1 MKTQIAILGSTG
13 SIGKSLLKI
22 ISRNKNSF
30 KISLL
35 TANKNYKL
43 LLNQAIKF
51 NVRNVIITDSDSYN
65 ISKNIFKQYRI
76 RTYNN
81 FKYFKKIFS
90 KKNDYVM
97 SSIVGLDGLIPTFEI
112 IKFTN
117 RIAIANKESI
127 ICAWNILA
135 KELKKYKTQFIPVDS
150 EHFSV
155 WYALKG
161 TCLNNVD
168 KLYLTASGGP
178 LLKTSFKELDKIKI
192 KKIINHPN
200 WKMGKKISVDS
211 STMINKIFEVI
222 EAKKIFNL
230 SYKDLEI
237 IIHPKSYIHAFIK
250 FKDGMIKIIAHET
263 TMEIPI
269 YNTLKYHNIN
279 KLKSKKIDLKKLN
292 NLNFSKISSKKFP
305 LIKIINELPNSET
318 LFETVLVTINDEL
331 VKLLLNKKITYLDLI
346 KKLLKLITS
355 KEFVEY
361 KFIEPKK
368 INDILDLNKKIKSVI
383 QNHDIIYKK
392 F

>member
-22 ISRNKNSF
+22 IAKNKNDF

-35 TANKNYKL
+35 TAHKNYKL

-51 NVRNVIITDSDSYN
+51 NVKNVIITDRKSFN
-65 ISKNIFKQYRI
+65 VSKIIFKQNNI
-76 RTYNN
+76 KTYSN
-81 FKYFKKIFS
+81 FKSFKKIFS

-97 SSIVGLDGLIPTFEI
+97 SAIVGLDGLAPTFEI

-127 ICAWNILA
+127 ICAWNIIT
-135 KELKKYKTQFIPVDS
+135 KELKKYKTEFIPVDS

-155 WYALKG
+155 WYAIRRTLSK
-161 TCLNNVD
+161 NID

-178 LLKTSFKELDKIKI
+178 LLNTPIKEFDKIKI

-211 STMINKIFEVI
+211 STMINKIFEII

-230 SYKDLEI
+230 HYKNLEI
-237 IIHPKSYIHAFIK
+237 IIHPKSYVHAIIK

-269 YNTLKYHNIN
+269 YNTLDSDNLSKF
-279 KLKSKKIDLKKLN
+279 KSKKIDLKKLN
-292 NLNFSKISSKKFP
+292 NLNFSKISLKKFP
-305 LIKIINELPNSET
+305 LTKIINELPDNET

-331 VKLLLNKKITYLDLI
+331 VKLFLNKKITYLELT
-346 KKLLKLITS
+346 KKLLKLVSS
-355 KEFVEY
+355 KEFFKY

-368 INDILDLNKKIKSVI
+368 INDILILNKKIKSVI
-383 QNHDIIYKK
+383 KNHEIIY
-392 F
+392 